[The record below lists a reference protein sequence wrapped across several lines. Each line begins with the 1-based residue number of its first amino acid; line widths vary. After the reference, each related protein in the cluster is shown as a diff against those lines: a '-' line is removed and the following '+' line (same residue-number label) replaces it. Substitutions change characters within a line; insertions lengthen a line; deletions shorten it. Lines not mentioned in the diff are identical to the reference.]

1 MKNKIILGLMTIS
14 LLSTLSCGKAVNSVV
29 KKVGKD
35 MGEKLE
41 CGVSDL
47 GAQVESD
54 FAQDYDVKLYK
65 STVDKVLADLRVVKY
80 LDPKDFW
87 AFLSDETRNILNY
100 ELNIILLKN
109 KRETPSHVYQSTA
122 YFFTAVRDLFQDG
135 TDYKLKD
142 TNNTLYS
149 FSVRGLKST
158 RKVLV
163 NTKCG
168 KFQET
173 DLSLITISDVIIK
186 SDEVQ
191 DVLECRSKDKS
202 FVIMEGKDAIYLQGN
217 KKTSNVSA
225 RFYKK
230 EIKKRFVNL
239 SYESRDISFK
249 IKIIKSR
256 EEIVGDFVGR
266 KARIEFKSADLAY
279 DEYGACNSM
288 KGALE
293 I

>member
-14 LLSTLSCGKAVNSVV
+14 LLSTLSCGKTVDSVV
-29 KKVGKD
+29 KQVGKD

-65 STVDKVLADLRVVKY
+65 STVEKVLADLRVVKY

-87 AFLSDETRNILNY
+87 AFLSDETRDLLNY
-100 ELNIILLKN
+100 ELNLIVLKN
-109 KRETPSHVYQSTA
+109 KISNQSSVYQSTA

-142 TNNTLYS
+142 TNNTLFS
-149 FSVRGLKST
+149 FSVRGLRST

-168 KFQET
+168 KFQKT
-173 DLSLITISDVIIK
+173 DLSVITISDVILK
-186 SDEVQ
+186 SHEVQ
-191 DVLECRSKDKS
+191 EVYECRSKDKS
-202 FVIMEGKDAIYLQGN
+202 FVIMEGKDVLYLQGN
-217 KKTSNVSA
+217 KKISHANG

-239 SYESRDISFK
+239 SYESRDVSFK
-249 IKIIKSR
+249 IKIIKPR
-256 EEIVGDFVGR
+256 EEIVGDFVGQ
-266 KARIEFKSADLAY
+266 KARIEFKSADLAI
-279 DEYGACNSM
+279 DGDGACNSM
-288 KGALE
+288 KGTLE

>member
-1 MKNKIILGLMTIS
+1 MTIS
-14 LLSTLSCGKAVNSVV
+14 LLSTLGCGKSVDSVV
-29 KKVGKD
+29 KQVGKD
-35 MGEKLE
+35 MGDKLE
-41 CGVSDL
+41 CGASEL

-109 KRETPSHVYQSTA
+109 KIETPSRVYQSTA

-168 KFQET
+168 KFQKT
-173 DLSLITISDVIIK
+173 DLSVITISDVILK

-191 DVLECRSKDKS
+191 DVFECRTKDKS
-202 FVIMEGKDAIYLQGN
+202 FVIMEGLDVMYLQGN
-217 KKTSNVSA
+217 KKISHVSG
-225 RFYKK
+225 RWYKK

-239 SYESRDISFK
+239 SYESRDVSFK
-249 IKIIKSR
+249 IKIIKPR
-256 EEIVGDFVGR
+256 EEIVGDFVGK
-266 KARIEFKSADLAY
+266 KARIEFKSADLAI
-279 DEYGACNSM
+279 DGDGACNSM
-288 KGALE
+288 KGTLE

>member
-29 KKVGKD
+29 KQVGKD

-41 CGVSDL
+41 CGAADL

-109 KRETPSHVYQSTA
+109 KLETPSRVYQSTA

-191 DVLECRSKDKS
+191 DVLECRTKDKS
-202 FVIMEGKDAIYLQGN
+202 FVMMEGQNAIYLQGN

-230 EIKKRFVNL
+230 EIKKRFVNF

-266 KARIEFKSADLAY
+266 KARIEFKSADLTI
-279 DEYGACNSM
+279 DGDGACNSM
-288 KGALE
+288 KGTLE
-293 I
+293 L